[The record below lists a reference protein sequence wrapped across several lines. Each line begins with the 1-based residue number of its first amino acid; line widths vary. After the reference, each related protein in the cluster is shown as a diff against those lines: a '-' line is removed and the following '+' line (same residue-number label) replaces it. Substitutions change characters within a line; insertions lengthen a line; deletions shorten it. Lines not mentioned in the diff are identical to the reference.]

1 MAASIN
7 GTAFLTTAK
16 NGIYW
21 ADNVDVYVIVNVVS
35 PVVGYQRGDTVP
47 VTMRD
52 VARQAGVSIKTVSR
66 VVNNQSEISAETRQ
80 RVLAVIDELSY
91 RPNKLAQGLVTQR
104 TFAVGLVV
112 GDITNPFFPEV
123 ARGVID
129 AAQAENYNVFL
140 CNTDG
145 NVEQELRTLESLAAH
160 AVDGIIVYPSY
171 DSETNLITI
180 AKAFHPV
187 VVINYAF
194 DHPGVSNLMVD
205 HRRGA
210 RLAVDYLAGKG
221 HSRIGMLT
229 GVQQPSL
236 GRMRRIQGFREG
248 LAALSLPIND
258 SWIMP
263 SQGPTFESGYESAR
277 QLLTQHPEI
286 TAIFAYNDLLAL
298 GAIRACHDLGRA
310 IPTDCAIVGF
320 DDIQWAATASPSL
333 TTIRIKKYE
342 LGQQAMTRLLAML
355 AEPDGVFPTIY
366 LDVEL
371 VARESA

>member
-1 MAASIN
+1 L
-7 GTAFLTTAK
+7 TAAK
-16 NGIYW
+16 NDIYW
-21 ADNVDVYVIVNVVS
+21 ADNVDDNANVNVVS
-35 PVVGYQRGDTVP
+35 PIVGYQRGDTVP

-66 VVNNQSEISAETRQ
+66 VVNNQAEISAETRQ

-123 ARGVID
+123 ARGVLD
-129 AAQAENYNVFL
+129 AAQTENYNVFL

-145 NVEQELRTLESLAAH
+145 NVQQELRTLESLAAH

-171 DSETNLITI
+171 DSENNLIAI

-187 VVINYAF
+187 VVINYTF
-194 DHPGVSNLMVD
+194 DYPGVSNLMVD

-248 LAALSLPIND
+248 LAAHDLLIND

-263 SQGPTFESGYESAR
+263 SHGPTFESGYESAR
-277 QLLTQHPEI
+277 QLLSQHPEI

-298 GAIRACHDLGRA
+298 GAIRACHDLGRR

-320 DDIQWAATASPSL
+320 DDIQWAASASPSL
-333 TTIRIKKYE
+333 TTIRINKYE

-355 AEPDGVFPTIY
+355 VDPDDIFPTIY

-371 VARESA
+371 IERESA